1 MNRNNQ
7 IIIVIFSFIFFIRCD
22 KSPTEVEIKQN
33 PLPGQL
39 VINEF
44 LAINNSANTDE
55 FGEYDDWIELYN
67 GTQNP
72 INIAGMILTDD
83 LEDSIGYKIPGGE
96 STLTTVPSN
105 GYLLLW
111 ADNDTSQGILHLGFK
126 LSGSGESIL
135 LKNVDGISIVDS
147 VSFGAQLENISQ
159 GRKRD
164 DMDRWIQFYNPT
176 PGSQNN

>member
-72 INIAGMILTDD
+72 INIAGMI
-83 LEDSIGYKIPGGE
+83 
-96 STLTTVPSN
+96 
-105 GYLLLW
+105 
-111 ADNDTSQGILHLGFK
+111 
-126 LSGSGESIL
+126 
-135 LKNVDGISIVDS
+135 
-147 VSFGAQLENISQ
+147 
-159 GRKRD
+159 
-164 DMDRWIQFYNPT
+164 
-176 PGSQNN
+176 

>member
-1 MNRNNQ
+1 M
-7 IIIVIFSFIFFIRCD
+7 
-22 KSPTEVEIKQN
+22 
-33 PLPGQL
+33 
-39 VINEF
+39 
-44 LAINNSANTDE
+44 
-55 FGEYDDWIELYN
+55 
-67 GTQNP
+67 
-72 INIAGMILTDD
+72 
-83 LEDSIGYKIPGGE
+83 
-96 STLTTVPSN
+96 TTVPSN